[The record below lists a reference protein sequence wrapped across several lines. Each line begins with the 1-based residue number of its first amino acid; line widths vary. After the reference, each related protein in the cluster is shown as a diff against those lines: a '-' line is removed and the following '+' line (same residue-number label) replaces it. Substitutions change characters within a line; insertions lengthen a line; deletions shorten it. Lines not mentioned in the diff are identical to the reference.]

1 MVGSSLV
8 SLSPLYFPF
17 SMNRIQFWILTSF
30 SILVVLLLVG
40 QVVLGRLTDNA
51 RLRVAAAQQVIGQ
64 GEASQSMLKQLA
76 ARIYQD
82 AEKTQDPGLKD
93 LVSREQ
99 ISFNPSNANSGG
111 TSSPESSSSSS
122 SSPSS
127 SYSTPIP
134 PSH

>member
-1 MVGSSLV
+1 
-8 SLSPLYFPF
+8 
-17 SMNRIQFWILTSF
+17 
-30 SILVVLLLVG
+30 VLLLVG

>member
-1 MVGSSLV
+1 
-8 SLSPLYFPF
+8 
-17 SMNRIQFWILTSF
+17 MNRIQFWILTTF
-30 SILVVLLLVG
+30 SVLVVLLLVG
-40 QVVLGRLTDNA
+40 QVVLGRLTETA
-51 RLRVAAAQQVIGQ
+51 RLHVAAAQQVISR

-82 AEKTQDPGLKD
+82 AEKTQDQGLKD

-111 TSSPESSSSSS
+111 ASSPAPSSSSSS
-122 SSPSS
+122 TPSS